1 MSNLT
6 KYICEASEDQDGFP
20 VARMLEHD
28 EGEWVKFAD
37 VAELLQTAER
47 TLVGVAPTTAAAA
60 PCHRCKDYEL
70 ILDVNFCPFCGF
82 EFVRE

>member
-1 MSNLT
+1 MAAKTFDEFVHST
-6 KYICEASEDQDGFP
+6 YICKPPIEDFLRECWIAATEAAE
-20 VARMLEHD
+20 E
-28 EGEWVKFAD
+28 KF
-37 VAELLQTAER
+37 TAER